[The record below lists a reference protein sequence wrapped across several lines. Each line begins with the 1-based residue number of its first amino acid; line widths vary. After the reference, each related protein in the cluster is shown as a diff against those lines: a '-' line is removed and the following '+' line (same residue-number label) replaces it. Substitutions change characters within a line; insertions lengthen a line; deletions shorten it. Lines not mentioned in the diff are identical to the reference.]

1 MAWEIFHGSVAH
13 NMDKKLSPFDFIKS
27 INEHKPN
34 LLKDCKAYEGEE
46 MVSPDTPSKQYVPFI
61 INRGLSQFKDTVLL
75 TNEMNMRH
83 QLPAKMQYDFL
94 FSAIRPRK
102 RFSKWA
108 KKMKDPANLQTI
120 QETYNYS
127 KEKAEQ
133 VYSMFSQTDINT
145 LRKRLNKGGTV

>member
-1 MAWEIFHGSVAH
+1 MA
-13 NMDKKLSPFDFIKS
+13 DKLTPFDFIKS
-27 INEHKPN
+27 INDHKPN

-61 INRGLSQFKDTVLL
+61 INRGLSQFNDTVLL
-75 TNEMNMRH
+75 TNEMNIRH

-108 KKMKDPANLQTI
+108 KKMKDPNDLKTI

-133 VYSMFSQTDINT
+133 VYSMFSQDDLKN
-145 LRKRLNKGGTV
+145 LRKQLNKGGTV

>member
-1 MAWEIFHGSVAH
+1 MA
-13 NMDKKLSPFDFIKS
+13 DKLTPFDFIKS

-102 RFSKWA
+102 RF
-108 KKMKDPANLQTI
+108 
-120 QETYNYS
+120 
-127 KEKAEQ
+127 
-133 VYSMFSQTDINT
+133 
-145 LRKRLNKGGTV
+145 

>member
-1 MAWEIFHGSVAH
+1 MA
-13 NMDKKLSPFDFIKS
+13 DKLTPFDFIKS
-27 INEHKPN
+27 INDHKPN

-46 MVSPDTPSKQYVPFI
+46 MINPDTPSKQYVPFI
-61 INRGLSQFKDTVLL
+61 INRGLSQFNDTVLL
-75 TNEMNMRH
+75 TNEMNIRH

-108 KKMKDPANLQTI
+108 KKMKDPNDLKTI

-133 VYSMFSQTDINT
+133 VYSMFSQDELKT

>member
-1 MAWEIFHGSVAH
+1 MEV
-13 NMDKKLSPFDFIKS
+13 KKLSPFDFIKS

-34 LLKDCKAYEGEE
+34 LLKDCKAHDGDE
-46 MVSPDTPSKQYVPFI
+46 MVSPDSPSKQYVPFI
-61 INRGLSQFKDTVLL
+61 VNRGLSQFNDTVLL
-75 TNEMNMRH
+75 VNELNIRH

-108 KKMKDPANLQTI
+108 KKMKDPADLQTI

-127 KEKAEQ
+127 KQKAEQ
-133 VYSMFSQTDINT
+133 VYSMFSQDDLKI
-145 LRKRLNKGGTV
+145 LRKRLNKRGTV

>member
-1 MAWEIFHGSVAH
+1 MA
-13 NMDKKLSPFDFIKS
+13 DKLTPFDFIKS
-27 INEHKPN
+27 INDHKPN

-46 MVSPDTPSKQYVPFI
+46 MINPDTPSKQYVPFI
-61 INRGLSQFKDTVLL
+61 INRGLSQFNDTVLL

-108 KKMKDPANLQTI
+108 KKMKDPNDLKTI

-133 VYSMFSQTDINT
+133 VYSMFSQDDLKN
-145 LRKRLNKGGTV
+145 LRKQLNKGGTV

>member
-1 MAWEIFHGSVAH
+1 MA
-13 NMDKKLSPFDFIKS
+13 DKLTPFDFIKS
-27 INEHKPN
+27 INDHKPN

-46 MVSPDTPSKQYVPFI
+46 MINPDTPSKQYVPFI
-61 INRGLSQFKDTVLL
+61 INRGLSQFNDTVLL
-75 TNEMNMRH
+75 TNEINIRH

-108 KKMKDPANLQTI
+108 KKMKDPNDLKTI

-133 VYSMFSQTDINT
+133 VYTMFSQDDLKT

>member
-1 MAWEIFHGSVAH
+1 MS
-13 NMDKKLSPFDFIKS
+13 KLSPFDFIKS

-46 MVSPDTPSKQYVPFI
+46 LISSDAPSKQYVPFI
-61 INRGLSQFKDTVLL
+61 INRGFSQFNDTVLL
-75 TNEMNMRH
+75 VNELNVRH

-108 KKMKDPANLQTI
+108 KKAKDPNDLQLI
-120 QETYNYS
+120 QEAYNYS
-127 KEKAEQ
+127 KEKAEN
-133 VYSMFSQTDINT
+133 VYSLFSKDDLKK
-145 LRKRLNKGGTV
+145 LRKRLDKGGK

>member
-1 MAWEIFHGSVAH
+1 MSKI
-13 NMDKKLSPFDFIKS
+13 SPFDFIKS

-46 MVSPDTPSKQYVPFI
+46 LISSDTPSKQYVPFI
-61 INRGLSQFKDTVLL
+61 INRGFSQFNDTVLL
-75 TNEMNMRH
+75 VNELNVRH

-108 KKMKDPANLQTI
+108 KKAKDPNDLQLI
-120 QETYNYS
+120 QEAYNYS
-127 KEKAEQ
+127 KEKAEN
-133 VYSMFSQTDINT
+133 VYSLFSKDDLKK
-145 LRKRLNKGGTV
+145 LRKRLDKGGK

>member
-1 MAWEIFHGSVAH
+1 MA
-13 NMDKKLSPFDFIKS
+13 DKLTPFDFIKS
-27 INEHKPN
+27 INDHKPN

-46 MVSPDTPSKQYVPFI
+46 MINPDTPSKQYVPFI
-61 INRGLSQFKDTVLL
+61 INRGLSQFNDTVLL
-75 TNEMNMRH
+75 TNEMNIRH

-108 KKMKDPANLQTI
+108 KKMKDPNDLKTI

-133 VYSMFSQTDINT
+133 VYSMFSQDDLKN
-145 LRKRLNKGGTV
+145 LRKQLNKGGTV

>member
-1 MAWEIFHGSVAH
+1 
-13 NMDKKLSPFDFIKS
+13 
-27 INEHKPN
+27 
-34 LLKDCKAYEGEE
+34 
-46 MVSPDTPSKQYVPFI
+46 
-61 INRGLSQFKDTVLL
+61 
-75 TNEMNMRH
+75 MNMRH

-145 LRKRLNKGGTV
+145 LRKRLNKGGRV

>member
-1 MAWEIFHGSVAH
+1 MA
-13 NMDKKLSPFDFIKS
+13 DKLTPFDFIKS
-27 INEHKPN
+27 INDHKPN

-46 MVSPDTPSKQYVPFI
+46 MINPDTQSKQYVPFI
-61 INRGLSQFKDTVLL
+61 INRGLSQFNDTVLL

-108 KKMKDPANLQTI
+108 KKMKDPNDLKTI

-133 VYSMFSQTDINT
+133 VYSMFSQDDLKN
-145 LRKRLNKGGTV
+145 LRKQLNI